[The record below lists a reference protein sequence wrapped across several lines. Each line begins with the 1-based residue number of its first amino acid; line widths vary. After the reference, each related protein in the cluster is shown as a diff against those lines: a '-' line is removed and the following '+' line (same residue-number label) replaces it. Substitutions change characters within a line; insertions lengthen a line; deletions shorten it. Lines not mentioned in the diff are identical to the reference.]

1 MFTKKIFIGS
11 DHGGFQLKKSIIE
24 HLIKNFFDV
33 TDCGT
38 FDENSIDYPIIAQK
52 VAESIVKNQTNLVEK
67 DQADIL
73 GILICGTGIGMSIA
87 ANKIKGIRA
96 CTVTD
101 SYSAEMSRK
110 HNNANILCLGQRV
123 IGTGLAINIVDT
135 FLNARFD
142 GERHLNRILMIE

>member
-1 MFTKKIFIGS
+1 MLTKKIFIGS
-11 DHGGFQLKKSIIE
+11 DHGGFHLKKSIIE

-38 FDENSIDYPIIAQK
+38 FDENSIDYPIIAKK
-52 VAESIVKNQTNLVEK
+52 VTESIVKNQTNLVEK
-67 DQADIL
+67 DQVDIL

-96 CTVTD
+96 CTATD
-101 SYSAEMSRK
+101 SYSAEMARK

-135 FLNARFD
+135 FLNAKFD
-142 GERHLNRILMIE
+142 GERHLKRIIMIE